1 MTIIDPMKQIMN
13 PLTEVD
19 FSPKNTALVI
29 VCMQKMFVHPDYG
42 TIATGREKG
51 LHEAMD
57 YYTGRLPTVINN
69 LQLLLNKCREEK
81 YEIVHVAVESMT
93 NDGRD
98 KCRYH
103 KDRSGYTKNDI
114 GNEFIDELLP
124 IEDELIFRKTS
135 CGVFNS
141 TNMQQVMQNIG
152 IENLIVGGCITNGSV
167 GHAVMDGA
175 DLGFNMVLVEDG
187 CESLTP
193 EIQQASLEL
202 LSFFTR
208 IKSTDE
214 VLSMI

>member
-1 MTIIDPMKQIMN
+1 MLIVDPMKQIMA
-13 PLTEVD
+13 PLAEVD
-19 FSPKNTALVI
+19 FSPKDTALVL

-57 YYTGRLPTVINN
+57 YYTGKLPTVINN
-69 LQLLLNKCREEK
+69 IQRLLKSCREK
-81 YEIVHVAVESMT
+81 NYEIVHVAVESMT
-93 NDGRD
+93 SDGRD

-103 KDRSGYTKNDI
+103 KERSGYTKNEV

-124 IEDELIFRKTS
+124 EENELVFKKTS

-141 TNMQQVMQNIG
+141 TNMQQVMRNIG
-152 IENLIVGGCITNGSV
+152 IENLIVVGCITNGSV

-208 IKSTDE
+208 VKSTDE
-214 VLSMI
+214 ILSKV

>member
-1 MTIIDPMKQIMN
+1 MTIIDPMKQIIN

-29 VCMQKMFVHPDYG
+29 VCMHKMFVHPDYG